1 MTYVLCVSCIFEIT
15 RSSMFMFLPL
25 KLAKELDFSWNWI
38 WCDGI
43 LIKFIK
49 KIFFSYFWF
58 LRVLER
64 DMGRFQSIMRSVCR
78 SGLK

>member
-43 LIKFIK
+43 LIQFIK
-49 KIFFSYFWF
+49 KNFFRIFLVFECCGKGHGE
-58 LRVLER
+58 V
-64 DMGRFQSIMRSVCR
+64 SINYARCM
-78 SGLK
+78 